1 MERLNK
7 YIYFKYASI
16 KVTQNHKEI
25 SATMF
30 SYQILQLNEDDLS
43 VGAQDF
49 FIVTSTFTKTAGQ
62 QENHQDTTE

>member
-1 MERLNK
+1 MCL
-7 YIYFKYASI
+7 YD
-16 KVTQNHKEI
+16 KVTHNQKGI
-25 SATMF
+25 SATLS

-49 FIVTSTFTKTAGQ
+49 FIVTCTLTTGVGQ